1 MDGRVDAVPGTL
13 ATGNLG
19 RVMTLRSSPLLQGAV
34 RLVAPG
40 RPLRE
45 GLDRILRAKT
55 GALVVVGD
63 GPDVLAI
70 CSGGFLLDAEYS
82 PQRLSE
88 LAKMDGAIIL
98 SADASRIAR
107 ANVHLLPDPRT
118 ATVET
123 GTRHRT
129 AERTA
134 RSVDVPVVAASEEM
148 SVITVYRSDL
158 RHQIEPISDVLD
170 RSSQAL
176 ATLERYRNRLDA
188 VLSTLTNHE
197 LDGHVTKREL
207 AVALQRVEM
216 VRRLGEET
224 RGFTIELGDDG
235 RLVEL
240 QLSELLAG
248 VDREREFLAKDYR
261 LPGIDRL
268 AGLSTENLLDLD
280 EVIDVIWHGERSS
293 AGSKGVLVPKGY
305 RVLARIPRLND
316 TLIAEVAEHFG
327 GLPKLVQA
335 SVAGLTQVDGVG
347 EVRARTIRDGLAR
360 ILDAST
366 VG

>member
-1 MDGRVDAVPGTL
+1 MV
-13 ATGNLG
+13 
-19 RVMTLRSSPLLQGAV
+19 LRASPSLQRAV

-40 RPLRE
+40 QALRE
-45 GLDRILRAKT
+45 GLDRILRAKA
-55 GALVVVGD
+55 GALVIVGD

-118 ATVET
+118 PTVET

-129 AERTA
+129 AERVA
-134 RSVDVPVVAASEEM
+134 RSVDVPVIAASEEM
-148 SVITVYRSDL
+148 SVITVYRHDD

-170 RSSQAL
+170 RAAQAL
-176 ATLERYRNRLDA
+176 ATLERYRNRLDS
-188 VLSTLTNHE
+188 VLSTLTDHE

-224 RGFTIELGDDG
+224 WGFTIELGNDG
-235 RLVEL
+235 RLVQL
-240 QLSELLAG
+240 QLEELLAG
-248 VDREREFLAKDYR
+248 VDRERDFLAKDYR
-261 LPGIDRL
+261 LPGVDRL

-280 EVIDVIWHGERSS
+280 EVIDVVWHGERT
-293 AGSKGVLVPKGY
+293 ATKGKGELVPKGY
-305 RVLARIPRLND
+305 RVLARIPRLSD
-316 TLIAEVAEHFG
+316 TLIAQVAEHFG
-327 GLPKLVQA
+327 GLPKLVEA
-335 SVAGLTQVDGVG
+335 SVAGLTRVEGVG
-347 EVRARTIRDGLAR
+347 EVRARAIRDGLAR
-360 ILDAST
+360 IVEASPSN
-366 VG
+366 

>member
-1 MDGRVDAVPGTL
+1 MV
-13 ATGNLG
+13 
-19 RVMTLRSSPLLQGAV
+19 
-34 RLVAPG
+34 
-40 RPLRE
+40 
-45 GLDRILRAKT
+45 I
-55 GALVVVGD
+55 GD

-118 ATVET
+118 PTVET

-129 AERTA
+129 AERVA

-148 SVITVYRSDL
+148 SVITVYRADK

-170 RSSQAL
+170 RASQAL

-188 VLSTLTNHE
+188 VLGALTNHE

-224 RGFTIELGDDG
+224 LGFTIELGDDG

-240 QLSELLAG
+240 QLGELLAG

-280 EVIDVIWHGERSS
+280 EVIDVIWHGERTT
-293 AGSKGVLVPKGY
+293 GTRGVLVPKGY

-347 EVRARTIRDGLAR
+347 EVRARKIREGLGR
-360 ILDAST
+360 ILEASSL
-366 VG
+366 G